1 MTQQLR
7 PAPTSDLGSHTP
19 RRPLPRCPRPHC
31 GGNMIAKRDGD
42 YVMSSCLA
50 CGRRV
55 NEQYRPTTLAYEVK
69 LPPRAFEAPPTRAN
83 KPRPKPTLDVPE
95 PELTKLVGRYC
106 DLRQRGCTQKAI
118 RAKTNWPRH
127 YPSLLLEE
135 ARQREIPVGLVSQA
149 HAFDTWLLTVHD
161 AGTDLRSI
169 QRMSGQTPAKT
180 KRKLTQALDNA
191 SQSPDALII
200 RGPDGSPGRV
210 SWTTADGHLA
220 HRAFDGPFPRGYP
233 ISDAIDQC
241 REVLIRLTAIGNAH
255 ARNRTFTMLL
265 MAEAGLHTLDHRAGK
280 EIYNVLHG
288 AGLNDDAKRTVLLK
302 LHDNREVGLLLLDRC
317 GVSPRWLVGNR
328 ARFLSRRLREHGFS
342 PAVVRTIVE
351 HMGHNPNTYY
361 NIGAEHRIPRPTP
374 DTLEQCANALRQA
387 GADDRRIDDALSTL
401 GVPPSGHWPPR
412 HHQATAHTAPVCR
425 LKDAG

>member
-1 MTQQLR
+1 MVRT
-7 PAPTSDLGSHTP
+7 
-19 RRPLPRCPRPHC
+19 
-31 GGNMIAKRDGD
+31 RDGD
-42 YVMSSCLA
+42 YVLSTCLA
-50 CGRRV
+50 CGRPV
-55 NEQYRPTTLAYEVK
+55 NEEHQPMSLAYEVK
-69 LPPRAFEAPPTRAN
+69 LPPRAFEAPPPRSR
-83 KPRPKPTLDVPE
+83 PRPTLNVPE
-95 PELTKLVGRYC
+95 PELTKLVEQYC
-106 DLRQRGCTQKAI
+106 DLMRRGFKHAAI
-118 RAKTNWPRH
+118 AARKGWPRH

-135 ARQREIPVGLVSQA
+135 ATKREIPDVQVSQA

-180 KRKLTQALDNA
+180 KRKLTQALDEA
-191 SQSPDALII
+191 SRQSQDDLII
-200 RGPDGSPGRV
+200 RGPDGNPGRV
-210 SWTTADGHLA
+210 SWTTSDGQLA

-233 ISDAIDQC
+233 VNDAIDQC
-241 REVLIRLTAIGNAH
+241 REVLIRLTATGNAH
-255 ARNRTFTMLL
+255 ARNRAFTMLL

-280 EIYNVLHG
+280 EIYNALHG

-387 GADDRRIDDALSTL
+387 GADDRRINDALSTL

-412 HHQATAHTAPVCR
+412 HQR
-425 LKDAG
+425 QIDDSRS